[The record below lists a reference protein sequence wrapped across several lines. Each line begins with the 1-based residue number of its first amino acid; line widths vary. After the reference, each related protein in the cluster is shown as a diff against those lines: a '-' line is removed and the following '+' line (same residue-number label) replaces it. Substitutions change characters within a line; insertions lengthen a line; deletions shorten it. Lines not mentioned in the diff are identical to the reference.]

1 MVSYIVIK
9 FLELQLFEGTGGETL
24 TILLAFITLKRSKS
38 LILALCKCAKI
49 KNFINKGNITTA
61 QSLHEK

>member
-1 MVSYIVIK
+1 MVSYIVIT

-49 KNFINKGNITTA
+49 KK
-61 QSLHEK
+61 LHQ